1 LALPHAFGRL
11 QFGEDLQLTF
21 DTLIGT
27 GVNANVAAV
36 VVIGIE
42 PKWTQRVADGI
53 AKTGKPVAAFSIEG
67 KGDLQVIQE
76 ASRVAAMFLQD
87 ASGLV
92 RTEAEMGDMI
102 MSIKCGES
110 DTTSGLGSCPTTS
123 QAVDRWVE
131 AGGTVFFGETSEL
144 TGGEHL
150 IAERCIDAAT
160 RDLFQVTYDNYIKV
174 IEATGANLLGSQPT
188 QGNIAGGLTTIEEKA
203 LGNIAKTGSVPVV
216 GVLKP
221 AEMPNPANPGLYFMD
236 SSSAAAECVT
246 LMAAGGAV
254 IHLFPTGQGNVIGN
268 PIVPVLKLTA
278 NIKTAKSMTEHIDL
292 DVSGLLRYEYDLTK
306 AGDMM
311 MDVIYDTVSEDVWG
325 TPFQTL
331 EGSFPITRND
341 DLWNNPEEL
350 KAALKDVKALVVRNR
365 TKVTADVIAA
375 APGLK
380 VIARAGVG
388 LDNIDLKAAD
398 AAGVV
403 VVAGLGANA
412 VSVGELTLGLA
423 LSLLRN
429 VPGHDVAT
437 RDGGWV
443 RIPGRELSGLTWG
456 LLGCG
461 ATGVATAKL
470 IQGFNCSVL
479 GYDPYAKNVPG
490 VELTSFED
498 VLKRSDVVSI
508 HMPSTPETNGS
519 INAATLALMKKDAI
533 IVNVGRGEV
542 INEADLIAALKAKT
556 IAGAALDVRA
566 QEPPTTG
573 EMETIPNLI
582 LTPHVAGITKESQ
595 LRINQI
601 LTANIEL
608 VLNSKPATHAVG
620 ALRESSN

>member
-1 LALPHAFGRL
+1 MI
-11 QFGEDLQLTF
+11 
-21 DTLIGT
+21 LI
-27 GVNANVAAV
+27 
-36 VVIGIE
+36 
-42 PKWTQRVADGI
+42 
-53 AKTGKPVAAFSIEG
+53 
-67 KGDLQVIQE
+67 
-76 ASRVAAMFLQD
+76 
-87 ASGLV
+87 
-92 RTEAEMGDMI
+92 
-102 MSIKCGES
+102 
-110 DTTSGLGSCPTTS
+110 
-123 QAVDRWVE
+123 
-131 AGGTVFFGETSEL
+131 
-144 TGGEHL
+144 
-150 IAERCIDAAT
+150 
-160 RDLFQVTYDNYIKV
+160 
-174 IEATGANLLGSQPT
+174 
-188 QGNIAGGLTTIEEKA
+188 
-203 LGNIAKTGSVPVV
+203 
-216 GVLKP
+216 
-221 AEMPNPANPGLYFMD
+221 
-236 SSSAAAECVT
+236 
-246 LMAAGGAV
+246 
-254 IHLFPTGQGNVIGN
+254 
-268 PIVPVLKLTA
+268 
-278 NIKTAKSMTEHIDL
+278 
-292 DVSGLLRYEYDLTK
+292 
-306 AGDMM
+306 
-311 MDVIYDTVSEDVWG
+311 SEDVWG
-325 TPFQTL
+325 APFQTL

-365 TKVTADVIAA
+365 TKVTAEVIAA
-375 APGLK
+375 APKLK

-429 VPGHDVAT
+429 IPGHDVAT

-443 RIPGRELSGLTWG
+443 RTPGRELSGLTWG

-479 GYDPYAKNVPG
+479 GYDPYAKNVQG
-490 VELTSFED
+490 VELTTFED

-519 INAATLALMKKDAI
+519 VDAATLALMKPDAI

-542 INEADLIAALKAKT
+542 INEADLMAALKAKT

-566 QEPPTTG
+566 QEPPTTD
-573 EMETIPNLI
+573 EMETLPNLI

-620 ALRESSN
+620 SLKESSN

>member
-1 LALPHAFGRL
+1 MI
-11 QFGEDLQLTF
+11 
-21 DTLIGT
+21 LI
-27 GVNANVAAV
+27 
-36 VVIGIE
+36 
-42 PKWTQRVADGI
+42 
-53 AKTGKPVAAFSIEG
+53 
-67 KGDLQVIQE
+67 
-76 ASRVAAMFLQD
+76 
-87 ASGLV
+87 
-92 RTEAEMGDMI
+92 
-102 MSIKCGES
+102 
-110 DTTSGLGSCPTTS
+110 
-123 QAVDRWVE
+123 
-131 AGGTVFFGETSEL
+131 
-144 TGGEHL
+144 
-150 IAERCIDAAT
+150 
-160 RDLFQVTYDNYIKV
+160 
-174 IEATGANLLGSQPT
+174 
-188 QGNIAGGLTTIEEKA
+188 
-203 LGNIAKTGSVPVV
+203 
-216 GVLKP
+216 
-221 AEMPNPANPGLYFMD
+221 
-236 SSSAAAECVT
+236 
-246 LMAAGGAV
+246 
-254 IHLFPTGQGNVIGN
+254 
-268 PIVPVLKLTA
+268 
-278 NIKTAKSMTEHIDL
+278 
-292 DVSGLLRYEYDLTK
+292 
-306 AGDMM
+306 
-311 MDVIYDTVSEDVWG
+311 SEDVWG

-350 KAALKDVKALVVRNR
+350 KATLKDVKALVVRNR

-375 APGLK
+375 APNLK

-388 LDNIDLKAAD
+388 LDNIDIKAAD

-443 RIPGRELSGLTWG
+443 RTPGRELSGLTWG

-479 GYDPYAKNVPG
+479 GYDPYAKNVSG
-490 VELTSFED
+490 VELTTFED

-566 QEPPTTG
+566 QEPPITG

-620 ALRESSN
+620 ALKESSS

>member
-1 LALPHAFGRL
+1 MI
-11 QFGEDLQLTF
+11 
-21 DTLIGT
+21 LI
-27 GVNANVAAV
+27 
-36 VVIGIE
+36 
-42 PKWTQRVADGI
+42 
-53 AKTGKPVAAFSIEG
+53 
-67 KGDLQVIQE
+67 
-76 ASRVAAMFLQD
+76 
-87 ASGLV
+87 
-92 RTEAEMGDMI
+92 
-102 MSIKCGES
+102 
-110 DTTSGLGSCPTTS
+110 
-123 QAVDRWVE
+123 
-131 AGGTVFFGETSEL
+131 
-144 TGGEHL
+144 
-150 IAERCIDAAT
+150 
-160 RDLFQVTYDNYIKV
+160 
-174 IEATGANLLGSQPT
+174 
-188 QGNIAGGLTTIEEKA
+188 
-203 LGNIAKTGSVPVV
+203 
-216 GVLKP
+216 
-221 AEMPNPANPGLYFMD
+221 
-236 SSSAAAECVT
+236 
-246 LMAAGGAV
+246 
-254 IHLFPTGQGNVIGN
+254 
-268 PIVPVLKLTA
+268 
-278 NIKTAKSMTEHIDL
+278 
-292 DVSGLLRYEYDLTK
+292 
-306 AGDMM
+306 
-311 MDVIYDTVSEDVWG
+311 SEDVWG

-341 DLWNNPEEL
+341 ELWNNPEEL
-350 KAALKDVKALVVRNR
+350 KAALKDMKALVVRNR

-375 APGLK
+375 APNLK

-388 LDNIDLKAAD
+388 LDNIDIKAAD

-443 RIPGRELSGLTWG
+443 RAPGRELSGLTWG

-479 GYDPYAKNVPG
+479 GYDPYAKNVAG
-490 VELTSFED
+490 VELTSFEE

-542 INEADLIAALKAKT
+542 INEADLIVALKAKT

-620 ALRESSN
+620 ALKESNN

>member
-1 LALPHAFGRL
+1 MI
-11 QFGEDLQLTF
+11 
-21 DTLIGT
+21 LI
-27 GVNANVAAV
+27 
-36 VVIGIE
+36 
-42 PKWTQRVADGI
+42 
-53 AKTGKPVAAFSIEG
+53 
-67 KGDLQVIQE
+67 
-76 ASRVAAMFLQD
+76 
-87 ASGLV
+87 
-92 RTEAEMGDMI
+92 
-102 MSIKCGES
+102 
-110 DTTSGLGSCPTTS
+110 
-123 QAVDRWVE
+123 
-131 AGGTVFFGETSEL
+131 
-144 TGGEHL
+144 
-150 IAERCIDAAT
+150 
-160 RDLFQVTYDNYIKV
+160 
-174 IEATGANLLGSQPT
+174 
-188 QGNIAGGLTTIEEKA
+188 
-203 LGNIAKTGSVPVV
+203 
-216 GVLKP
+216 
-221 AEMPNPANPGLYFMD
+221 
-236 SSSAAAECVT
+236 
-246 LMAAGGAV
+246 
-254 IHLFPTGQGNVIGN
+254 
-268 PIVPVLKLTA
+268 
-278 NIKTAKSMTEHIDL
+278 
-292 DVSGLLRYEYDLTK
+292 
-306 AGDMM
+306 
-311 MDVIYDTVSEDVWG
+311 SEDVWG

-341 DLWNNPEEL
+341 DLWNNPDEL
-350 KAALKDVKALVVRNR
+350 KAALKDIKALVVRNR

-375 APGLK
+375 APNLK

-443 RIPGRELSGLTWG
+443 RTPGRELSGLTWG

-620 ALRESSN
+620 ALKESSN